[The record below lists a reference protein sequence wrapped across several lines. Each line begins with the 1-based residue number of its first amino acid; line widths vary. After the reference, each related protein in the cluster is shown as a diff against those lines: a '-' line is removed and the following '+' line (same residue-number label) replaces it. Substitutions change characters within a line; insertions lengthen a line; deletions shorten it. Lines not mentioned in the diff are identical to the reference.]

1 MSTPRHQP
9 FIFFSY
15 SRFDDKH
22 DRGRITSF
30 AKALQ
35 DEARFRLGDEVVVFF
50 DRSDLQHG
58 ELWDDKIRDSL
69 EKASVFLAIVT
80 PNYFKSRHCRLEL
93 EYILNRE
100 KRLERTDML
109 IPVFYVG
116 DVARFR
122 QDDLGEKI
130 TERQG
135 FEWQDLRFEPFNSLL
150 VRKSMSK
157 LVDRISDIIGKS

>member
-1 MSTPRHQP
+1 MPLSNIPVAREQISLTARKIDQRLVMSTPRHQP

-80 PNYFKSRHCRLEL
+80 PN
-93 EYILNRE
+93 
-100 KRLERTDML
+100 
-109 IPVFYVG
+109 
-116 DVARFR
+116 
-122 QDDLGEKI
+122 
-130 TERQG
+130 
-135 FEWQDLRFEPFNSLL
+135 
-150 VRKSMSK
+150 
-157 LVDRISDIIGKS
+157 